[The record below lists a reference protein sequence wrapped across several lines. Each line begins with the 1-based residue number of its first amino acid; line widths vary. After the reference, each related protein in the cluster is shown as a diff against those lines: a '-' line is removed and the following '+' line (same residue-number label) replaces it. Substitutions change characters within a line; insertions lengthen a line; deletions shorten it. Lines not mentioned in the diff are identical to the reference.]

1 MPLPNTDTVPTSLWE
16 RIKKHLNFFRI
27 HLLLFTVI
35 PLITSGVFFA
45 CNGEFPI
52 AYIDCLFLCYSAM
65 TVTGLST
72 LNLSSLTGFQQAIL
86 FVLMLAGD
94 QTMVSLIMV
103 LVRKQYFHD
112 KCLEV
117 VRSHPPRP
125 AAQLFRTI
133 TKDIGKFIS
142 SPITSFPISGKK
154 STLDERSPAPPLG
167 IISEKPTQNEK
178 GDLILSLEEGESGPS
193 SEHQHAAPF
202 ETEGPGQL
210 EAPRNSY
217 DPSGTHSI
225 TSSPQNMVTDIPN
238 SPEPVGTSLNEQGI
252 SRRRTNVQI
261 ETGGDANRSGLDTR
275 NISGPQGF
283 GFPDLSYILRK
294 LLQRI
299 APRVYRKVHRSLTLP
314 QTRTQLSVYRS
325 RMEVQDSG
333 YASMNREPVKWLNF
347 DKLVVDRNS
356 HFRTDTLS
364 SEQLEMLGGT
374 EYRALRYLSWIV
386 GLYFVG
392 IQLFGFIAMAGWL
405 VNSGTYDS
413 VFQNQFRLVPK
424 AWYGLIPTLF
434 SGIAY
439 IHKLT
444 REWYPSNGFVYHFSI
459 FALSA
464 LSDVF
469 NKAYLM
475 IFVLIFV
482 ILAGNHGLPLF
493 LRLSIWICTK
503 FVDDRSPA
511 DEALHFLL
519 DHPRRCYIFLFPS
532 EVTWFLAFILLL
544 LSSIEL
550 FAFCVLDTGLAVTQ
564 SLPLGQRVVDGLFQ
578 SLAVRASG
586 FSIVN
591 LSALAPSVQFLY
603 VVMMYI
609 AVFPVRGPVAMSIR
623 STNVYEEK
631 SLGIFVPE
639 PEDEEDVE
647 PDIRRIESRR
657 ERIFKYLGWHVRH
670 QLSFDLWWLVVGIW
684 LVAIIERDKIM
695 DEDNFSWFNIFRIIF
710 ELVSAYGTI
719 GLTLGIPTE
728 NYSFSGACR
737 TLSKLVIIAV
747 MLRGRHRG
755 LPVAVDRAIELP
767 EEFKRQANEPGKGV
781 LMEKPSRQP
790 NP

>member
-1 MPLPNTDTVPTSLWE
+1 MPLPPTDTVPSSLWE

-94 QTMVSLIMV
+94 QANHGISDHGSCP
-103 LVRKQYFHD
+103 KYFHD
-112 KCLEV
+112 ECLEV
-117 VRSHPPRP
+117 VRSHQPRP
-125 AAQLFRTI
+125 AGQLFRTI
-133 TKDIGKFIS
+133 TQDIGKFIS
-142 SPITSFPISGKK
+142 SPVAAFPFRPEVPPRKK
-154 STLDERSPAPPLG
+154 SIVDERNIPPPPE
-167 IISEKPTQNEK
+167 IISEKPTRNEK
-178 GDLILSLEEGESGPS
+178 DDPILFLEEGDSGPS
-193 SEHQHAAPF
+193 SELQHPVPS
-202 ETEGPGQL
+202 ETAGHDQL
-210 EAPRNSY
+210 EAPRDSH
-217 DPSGTHSI
+217 DLSGVRSF
-225 TSSPQNMVTDIPN
+225 TSSPQNMMVDIPN
-238 SPEPVGTSLNEQGI
+238 SSERAVSFSSEQAAPRQRRNLRINTAGIHNVPTSD
-252 SRRRTNVQI
+252 TNNASQ
-261 ETGGDANRSGLDTR
+261 T
-275 NISGPQGF
+275 QGF
-283 GFPDLSYILRK
+283 GGFPYPTDIARK
-294 LLQRI
+294 I
-299 APRVYRKVHRSLTLP
+299 ARRFTPKLYRKVERTLTLP
-314 QTRTQLSVYRS
+314 QTRTQLSLYRH
-325 RMEVQDSG
+325 RQEEQDPNHPSV
-333 YASMNREPVKWLNF
+333 NRQGVRWLTF
-347 DKLVVDRNS
+347 DELVVERNS
-356 HFRTDTLS
+356 YFRTDTLS

-392 IQLFGFIAMAGWL
+392 IQIFGFIVMAGWL
-405 VNSGTYDS
+405 ANSGTYDS
-413 VFQNQFRLVPK
+413 VFQSQFRLVPK
-424 AWYGLIPTLF
+424 AW
-434 SGIAY
+434 
-439 IHKLT
+439 
-444 REWYPSNGFVYHFSI
+444 
-459 FALSA
+459 FALFQSVGA
-464 LSDVF
+464 YSGGGLSLVDEGMVPF
-469 NKAYLM
+469 QRAYLM

-503 FVDDRSPA
+503 FVEDQSPA
-511 DEALHFLL
+511 DQALHFLL

-564 SLPLGQRVVDGLFQ
+564 SLPLGQRVADGLFQ

-609 AVFPVRGPVAMSIR
+609 AVFPVAMSIR

-631 SLGIFVPE
+631 SLGVFVPE

-647 PDIRRIESRR
+647 PQFRGIQNRR

-670 QLSFDLWWLVVGIW
+670 QLSFDLWWLVIGIW
-684 LVAIIERDKIM
+684 LVAIIERDKLM
-695 DEDNFSWFNIFRIIF
+695 DEDNFGWFNIFRIIF

-755 LPVAVDRAIELP
+755 LPVAVDRAVKLP
-767 EEFKRQANEPGKGV
+767 EEFKREGHEPGERT
-781 LMEKPSRQP
+781 LREKPSRQP